1 VVLGLAVVKTSWFV
15 FIITIVDFRFPGV
28 FGVESK
34 SALSAPQ
41 RRGLCAVGFGLWA
54 VGCGPAEKARL
65 GDSGYLESDSQSTSS
80 FFKGESCSVDGTIR
94 ITDHRC

>member
-1 VVLGLAVVKTSWFV
+1 VGFGSAVVKISWFV
-15 FIITIVDFRFPGV
+15 FIITIVDLRFPGV

-34 SALSAPQ
+34 SALSTPH
-41 RRGLCAVGFGLWA
+41 RRGLCAVGFGQRA
-54 VGCGPAEKARL
+54 VGCRSAEKARL
-65 GDSGYLESDSQSTSS
+65 GDSGCLESDSQSISF